1 MLRDLPVLDQFSAKM
16 EKQLYRGILDN
27 DMNAITEMLKCV
39 SVDKAVDI
47 DLVDELVQAG
57 NVKNIHLLDI
67 PRVAHLSPLH
77 LACVCG
83 HTDVAKLLLD
93 RGADTEAKLDDE
105 ETPIHFACLYGQVE
119 CAKVLIAYHCNVD
132 AQTRGDTPLMLT
144 VACYGTRDA
153 SLKQRYFEIAKILID
168 AGCDVNIG
176 DTQGLT
182 PIHLAAGKED
192 PNLLKLLIQAGADV
206 NSKSMNLPKTP
217 LLCAV
222 YAALEENVNLLLSA
236 GCNVNDVAF
245 PGVTALSAAVDN
257 ETMGI
262 VLDLLRA
269 GANPQIR
276 TDTVPVNTYLS
287 NKQYVMVLLLLA
299 YGLDVNWQSPYDKAS
314 ILVTV
319 SRSGS
324 LAMAKCLLQLGADP
338 DLDTRLGTTPLWAA
352 VKHDNERLV
361 RTLLRWNCDLNT
373 SSLEYNPL
381 IPISPIQLAL
391 INGNKN
397 ITRQLLYFG
406 SRLKV
411 RWLLNEPVS
420 SRLKEREHLQLWLYD
435 YISKPFSLCHLC
447 MLQIRSSLGP
457 ALPRKARQLSLPAQ
471 MKKYIIHG
479 EL

>member
-1 MLRDLPVLDQFSAKM
+1 M

-27 DMNAITEMLKCV
+27 DMNAISEMLKCV

-47 DLVDELVQAG
+47 DLIDELVKDG
-57 NVKNIHLLDI
+57 VKSLHLLDI

-83 HTDVAKLLLD
+83 HTEVARLLLN

-119 CAKVLIAYHCNVD
+119 CTRVLIQYHCDVD

-144 VACYGTRDA
+144 VACYGTRDVY
-153 SLKQRYFEIAKILID
+153 LKHRYLDIAKLLID

-176 DTQGLT
+176 DTQGLA

-192 PNLLKLLIQAGADV
+192 PKLLKLLVHAGADV
-206 NSKSMNLPKTP
+206 NIKSINLPKTP

-222 YAALEENVNLLLSA
+222 SAALEENVNLLLSA
-236 GCNVNDVAF
+236 KCNVNDVAF
-245 PGVTALSAAVDN
+245 PGVTALSTALDN
-257 ETMGI
+257 GSVGI
-262 VLDLLRA
+262 VLDLLHA
-269 GANPQIR
+269 GASPRIR
-276 TDTVPVNTYLS
+276 PDTLAINTYLS
-287 NKQYVMVLLLLA
+287 NKQYVMILILLT

-319 SRSGS
+319 TRSRSV
-324 LAMAKCLLQLGADP
+324 AMAKVLLRLGADP

-352 VKHDNERLV
+352 VRCDNERLV
-361 RTLLRWNCDLNT
+361 HVLLRWNCDLNT

-381 IPISPIQLAL
+381 IPLSPIQLAL
-391 INGNKN
+391 INGNKS
-397 ITRQLLYFG
+397 ITKQLLYFG
-406 SRLKV
+406 SNLKA
-411 RWLLNEPVS
+411 RWLQNEPVVS
-420 SRLKEREHLQLWLYD
+420 SLKEREQFRQWLFD
-435 YISKPFSLCHLC
+435 YISRPFSLYHLS
-447 MLQIRSSLGP
+447 MLKIRSSLGP
-457 ALPRKARQLSLPAQ
+457 ELPRKARQLSLPVKIKQ
-471 MKKYIIHG
+471 YIIHG